1 MKYVQKIKWIEQ
13 ILEIIIIIIII
24 IKLQS
29 LWDRG
34 GDSTFVQGSLNS
46 TSPQTW

>member
-13 ILEIIIIIIII
+13 ILEIIIIIK
-24 IKLQS
+24 KLQS

>member
-13 ILEIIIIIIII
+13 ILEIIIIIII

-46 TSPQTW
+46 TSPQTK